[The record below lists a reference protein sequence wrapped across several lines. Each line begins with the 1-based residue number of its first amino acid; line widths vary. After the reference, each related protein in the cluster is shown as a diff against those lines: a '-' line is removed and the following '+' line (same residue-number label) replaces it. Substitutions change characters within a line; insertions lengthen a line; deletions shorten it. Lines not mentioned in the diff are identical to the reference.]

1 MCDFRNFLNNRG
13 IAWTMENPT
22 NSWLWELPCIEF
34 LMSHMFFTT
43 FHSCAYGGKRLK
55 STSFFTNNPV
65 FLVLCLQC
73 DGQHEHLPWGTD
85 METQQFPTA
94 LEAEYPKRLCED
106 YATILLDLG
115 QGQGLQIT
123 PYPKAGDKMHPLKQH
138 ARRSLPPLVPEYAKV
153 FPCSS
158 PTSPI

>member
-85 METQQFPTA
+85 METQQFQQLWRLNIPNCGR
-94 LEAEYPKRLCED
+94 RLCHN
-106 YATILLDLG
+106 LLDLVISMLLNDKPNLDSKNKLCT
-115 QGQGLQIT
+115 QQT
-123 PYPKAGDKMHPLKQH
+123 PAD
-138 ARRSLPPLVPEYAKV
+138 
-153 FPCSS
+153 
-158 PTSPI
+158 